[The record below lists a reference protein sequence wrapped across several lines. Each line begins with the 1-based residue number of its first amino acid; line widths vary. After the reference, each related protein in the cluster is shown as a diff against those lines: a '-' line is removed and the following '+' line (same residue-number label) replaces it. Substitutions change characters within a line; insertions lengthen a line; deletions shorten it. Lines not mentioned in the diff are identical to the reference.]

1 MRDEELSGEEGSE
14 DDDRALAAASE
25 SEDEDEFANETVD
38 EARLRLAKKYLDTV
52 KQETE
57 AAEDEVCVC
66 VSDVGQEQGN
76 GRMHAAAENAY
87 PCRARSPKAP
97 WLGVRCRM
105 QVAWGIMRTELAPS
119 CRTML

>member
-57 AAEDEVCVC
+57 AAEDEVRTC

-76 GRMHAAAENAY
+76 GRMHAAAENAH

-105 QVAWGIMRTELAPS
+105 LVA
-119 CRTML
+119 

>member
-76 GRMHAAAENAY
+76 GRMHAAAENAI
-87 PCRARSPKAP
+87 PVVRARPRH
-97 WLGVRCRM
+97 LGWVC
-105 QVAWGIMRTELAPS
+105 VAA
-119 CRTML
+119 C